1 VLLEIH
7 YPSRA
12 TPTGT
17 DHCEITAFQ
26 AIGKSRTIAPVSIEP
41 VRRRRVASPASILAS
56 DGSGGLVLRAE
67 GNWLVATAAEH
78 DRDLHSLELPR
89 GRRVT
94 LDLGGIERLDTA
106 GAWLLLRTEHDLAA
120 RGNAVALANVPA
132 SFAPLLDQVRAHGVG
147 TPLPDPI
154 PPHHT
159 LLGFIARIG
168 EISIALLYRAG
179 AMLGFGGLV
188 ASAIGTLLRHPRRLR
203 TIAITV
209 QMEQTGVNALPIV
222 GLLSFL
228 IGIVFAY
235 QGADQL
241 RRFGA
246 EIYTVNLLGIAILR
260 ELGVLLTSIII
271 AGRSGSAFTAQI
283 GAMQVNQEIDA
294 MRTLGLDPIE
304 VLVVPRIFGLV
315 LTLPLL
321 VLYANIMGLVG
332 GALMAWA
339 TIGIPIPAFLDQLR
353 SAITAWT
360 FWIGI
365 IKAPFFATIIALVGC
380 YEGFNVAGSAD
391 SVGRLTTQSV
401 VEAIFLVIVADSAFS
416 ILFSL
421 LRI

>member
-1 VLLEIH
+1 M
-7 YPSRA
+7 A
-12 TPTGT
+12 T
-17 DHCEITAFQ
+17 
-26 AIGKSRTIAPVSIEP
+26 
-41 VRRRRVASPASILAS
+41 PASISAS
-56 DGSGGLVLRAE
+56 NDARGLTLRAQ
-67 GNWLVATAAEH
+67 GNWLVATAAEL
-78 DRDLHSLELPR
+78 DRSLHALELPR
-89 GRRVT
+89 GQRVT
-94 LDLGGIERLDTA
+94 LDLAAIERLDTA
-106 GAWLLLRTEHDLAA
+106 GAWLLLRTEYDLAS
-120 RGNAVALANVPA
+120 RGNAVALANMPA
-132 SFAPLLDQVRAHGVG
+132 SFAPLIDQVRARGAG
-147 TPLPDPI
+147 APLPDPV
-154 PPHHT
+154 PPHYT

-168 EISIALLYRAG
+168 EVSIALSRRGLS
-179 AMLGFGGLV
+179 MLGFGGLV
-188 ASAIGTLLRHPRRLR
+188 ATAVGTLVRHPGRLR
-203 TIAITV
+203 AIATAV

-228 IGIVFAY
+228 IGVVFAY

-260 ELGVLLTSIII
+260 ELGVLLTAIII

-283 GAMQVNQEIDA
+283 GTMQVNQEIDA
-294 MRTLGLDPIE
+294 MRTLGLDPVE
-304 VLVVPRIFGLV
+304 VLVVPRILGLA

-321 VLYANIMGLVG
+321 VFYADAMGLLG
-332 GALMAWA
+332 GALMSWA
-339 TIGIPIPAFLDQLR
+339 TLGISIPAFLEQLR

-360 FWIGI
+360 LWIGI

-416 ILFSL
+416 VLFSL